1 MSRLTNK
8 IILVTAWVVLVFG
21 YLRLLQFAYEKDR
34 SFHLFVLLAIA
45 GNMAYDGL
53 KAVIRYNP
61 LYSSDAT
68 TISKYVA
75 GFVGSLVASVASL
88 FLGAALFHWH
98 LVNEFVGQLVAA
110 IGFLVSMIFG
120 MVLLAKAETRFK
132 LSNRA

>member
-1 MSRLTNK
+1 MSRLTDK
-8 IILVTAWVVLVFG
+8 TILVITWVVIVFG
-21 YLRLLQFAYEKDR
+21 YLWVLQFAYEKEK

-61 LYSSDAT
+61 LYSSDGT
-68 TISKYVA
+68 TITKYVF
-75 GFVGSLVASVASL
+75 GFLGSLAASVASL

-98 LVNEFVGQLVAA
+98 LVNEFMGQLVAA
-110 IGFLVSMIFG
+110 IGFLASIILG
-120 MVLLAKAETRFK
+120 MVLLAKADSHFK